1 MTSAPARQEM
11 DEAGAGRTLSRRA
24 FLQAAGAAAAS
35 VFLAACSAG
44 EGEQAASP
52 PAGNEPGASPSA
64 GASPTPAGTPSGGA
78 SPTALPP
85 LRAMIAQML
94 VVGFRG
100 LTARDADV
108 APYIRDPGLG
118 GVVLF
123 DYDVPL
129 GIPVRNIQGPAQVRA
144 LTAGLKGLSAAPLIV
159 CCDQEGGQVARLNER
174 YGFPPTV
181 SAQALGERNDLSY
194 TRQQAGAMAATLA
207 GAGVNLNLAPVVD
220 VNLNPQNPIIGRLG
234 RSFSADPRAV
244 TDHALEFI
252 RAHHQ
257 RGVLCTLKHFPG
269 HGSSRADTHLGF
281 VDVTDTWS
289 PVELEPYR
297 HIIAAGEA
305 DVVMTAH
312 VFNARLDPDYPATLS
327 RKTIGGLLRGELG
340 FQGVVM
346 SDDLQMGAIRERY
359 SYERAVELCILAG
372 VDLLAIANNSI
383 YEPDIVPRT
392 VDLVERLVRQGRVPE
407 ERIRESYARIQRLKS
422 RLAVALPERS
432 SPTAT

>member
-1 MTSAPARQEM
+1 M
-11 DEAGAGRTLSRRA
+11 
-24 FLQAAGAAAAS
+24 
-35 VFLAACSAG
+35 
-44 EGEQAASP
+44 
-52 PAGNEPGASPSA
+52 
-64 GASPTPAGTPSGGA
+64 
-78 SPTALPP
+78 
-85 LRAMIAQML
+85 
-94 VVGFRG
+94 
-100 LTARDADV
+100 
-108 APYIRDPGLG
+108 
-118 GVVLF
+118 
-123 DYDVPL
+123 
-129 GIPVRNIQGPAQVRA
+129 
-144 LTAGLKGLSAAPLIV
+144 
-159 CCDQEGGQVARLNER
+159 
-174 YGFPPTV
+174 
-181 SAQALGERNDLSY
+181 
-194 TRQQAGAMAATLA
+194 
-207 GAGVNLNLAPVVD
+207 D